1 MRRLLRGEYPESKR
15 LTDPQSITDTI
26 SLSKLQEVR
35 LQHDFQGGHGYTYA
49 TIGNDDWVDRWIT
62 DGINERLL
70 TGFWQ
75 SDLERFARMDR
86 GPANQILMDQ
96 LNHDEL

>member
-15 LTDPQSITDTI
+15 LNDPHPISDTI
-26 SLSKLQEVR
+26 SLNMLQKVR
-35 LQHDFQGGHGYTYA
+35 LQHDFQAGHGYSYA
-49 TIGNDDWVDRWIT
+49 KIGNDDWVDRWIA
-62 DGINERLL
+62 DGIKARLL

-75 SDLERFARMDR
+75 SDIERFARMDR